1 MNNDFN
7 IDFNR
12 IPLFKIV
19 EKHYL
24 ILSYIFKLFLNL
36 YKALNILYELI
47 DAISFLS

>member
-19 EKHYL
+19 EKHYYL
-24 ILSYIFKLFLNL
+24 IKYQPTHRHSSTVEN
-36 YKALNILYELI
+36 E
-47 DAISFLS
+47 AISINY